1 MEAEILSL
9 KQQLAAQ
16 AQEITLLK
24 GRLAAYEMA
33 ASVRAPA
40 VGDAETLLAALPA
53 EPTLSKEDVAKFSRQ
68 IILPEMRVRGQ
79 LCLKVRRYQFLQV
92 HKPVLRIRT
101 FFRIRVGLF

>member
-33 ASVRAPA
+33 ASVRAAA
-40 VGDAETLLAALPA
+40 VGDAETLLATLPAAEAEAAAQAFETAREQAAGLQYLAVQGAEDQPRFDGFWMLRALP
-53 EPTLSKEDVAKFSRQ
+53 D
-68 IILPEMRVRGQ
+68 G
-79 LCLKVRRYQFLQV
+79 
-92 HKPVLRIRT
+92 
-101 FFRIRVGLF
+101 